1 MIALAR
7 GVHRGLRYINRIDSY
22 DAHTSECIADTTAT
36 GAAAAAT
43 STDGQFIACN
53 ENIHHV
59 ISAGPLR
66 VALMTHHGR
75 DGRAISP
82 AAL

>member
-1 MIALAR
+1 MIALPR

-22 DAHTSECIADTTAT
+22 DAHTSECIADTTI
-36 GAAAAAT
+36 AAAAT

>member
-1 MIALAR
+1 MIALPR

-36 GAAAAAT
+36 AAAAAT

-75 DGRAISP
+75 AISP